1 MARYTGPSFKK
12 SRRYK
17 FSILESGKEFSKG
30 KRRQYAPGQHGQS
43 QARKKLSDYG
53 LHLHEKQKL
62 RYLYGINER
71 QFATTFAK
79 ASKVKGET
87 GINFLMLLESRLDN
101 IVYRLGFASTRAQ
114 ARQLVS
120 HNHVTIDSKKAN
132 IPSMIVKIGQKIQI
146 KEKSQ
151 NLELIKMAIEGKP
164 VAAWL
169 TREKFE
175 GVYDRLP
182 ERNEIHKDIK
192 LGLIVE
198 HYSK

>member
-30 KRRQYAPGQHGQS
+30 KRRQYASGQHGQT

-53 LHLHEKQKL
+53 LHLHEKQKI
-62 RYLYGINER
+62 RYLYGMNER

-79 ASKVKGET
+79 ASKIKGET
-87 GINFLMLLESRLDN
+87 GTNFLVLLESRLDN
-101 IVYRLGFASTRAQ
+101 LIYRLSFASTRRQ
-114 ARQLVS
+114 ARQLVT
-120 HNHVTIDSKKAN
+120 HNHITVDGKKAN
-132 IPSMIVKIGQKIQI
+132 IPSMIIKVGQKIQV

-151 NLELIKMAIEGKP
+151 NLDAIKMALDAKP
-164 VAAWL
+164 IAAWL
-169 TREKFE
+169 SREKFE
-175 GVYDRLP
+175 GTYNRLP
-182 ERNEIHKDIK
+182 ERGEIHKDIK
-192 LGLIVE
+192 EELIVE